1 MSVERAVVN
10 IGGNELYIET
20 GKMAKQADGSVIV
33 GYGGTV
39 VLGTVVASEKPKA
52 DVDFLPLWVD
62 YREKTSAAGKIP
74 GGYFKREGRPTE
86 KEILT
91 ARLIDRPLRPLFP
104 KGFQNE
110 VQIMVMVLSADQEN
124 DPDILGMIAASAA
137 LSLSDIPFPE
147 TVGGVRIGRVN
158 GEYVVFPTHEQL
170 DNGDIDLVIAGMKD
184 TAIMVE
190 GGAGEVKEEDIL
202 TAIKLGLEEIGKVTS
217 LIEELRE
224 KCGKEK
230 REIGLIHIDDKVK
243 SRLSEFA
250 KGKVE
255 EVLTISEKDMRESFM
270 DNLVSLASEEMGIED
285 ESGISDIKTAFK
297 EIEKE
302 LVRKHTLSKHKRIDG
317 RAPEEIR
324 PVSCEVSILPRTHG
338 SALFTR
344 GETQSLAVATLGTT
358 ADEQMIEELKGKSS
372 KNFMLHYN
380 FPPFSVG
387 EIKPIRGPGRREI
400 GHGALA
406 EKALRY
412 VLPSNEEFP
421 YTIRIVSDI
430 LESNGSSS
438 MATVCGGCLALMDA
452 GVPIKS
458 TVGGIA
464 MGMIKEGDE
473 VVLLTDIMGLE
484 DHFGDMDFKAAGT
497 KTGITAIQM
506 DLKIKGVSYSLIE
519 RILEASSNA
528 RIRIIN
534 EMEKVISVPRDKVS
548 VYAPMIITVNVNP
561 DKIGR
566 VIGPSGKI
574 IKGIIA
580 KTGAEVNIDDD
591 GKVSIASTDMA
602 KAEEAMQMVKDIV
615 AEAEVGKIYH
625 GKVKRI
631 MDFGAF
637 VEILPGKEGLVHVS
651 QLADHH
657 VKKVEDVLKIG
668 DEVDVKVI
676 SIDNQGRI
684 NLSRKAAVK
693 Q

>member
-1 MSVERAVVN
+1 MSVERVSINV
-10 IGGNELYIET
+10 GGNELYIET
-20 GKMAKQADGSVIV
+20 GKMAKQADGSAIV

-39 VLGTVVASEKPKA
+39 VLGTVVASEKPRA
-52 DVDFLPLWVD
+52 DMDFLPLWVD
-62 YREKTSAAGKIP
+62 YREKTYAAGRIP

-110 VQIMVMVLSADQEN
+110 VQIMVMVLSADREN

-158 GEYVVFPTHEQL
+158 GEYVVFPTHEQI

-230 REIGLIHIDDKVK
+230 REIGLMHIDDKVK

-255 EVLTISEKDMRESFM
+255 KVLTISEKDMRESFM

-285 ESGISDIKTAFK
+285 ESGISDIKTALK

-302 LVRKHTLSKHKRIDG
+302 LVREHTLSSHKRIDG
-317 RAPEEIR
+317 RSPEEIR

-344 GETQSLAVATLGTT
+344 GETQSLAIATLGTT
-358 ADEQMIEELKGKSS
+358 EDEQMIEELKGKSS

-458 TVGGIA
+458 PVGGVA

-519 RILEASSNA
+519 QILNASSKA
-528 RIRIIN
+528 RIRIID
-534 EMEKVISVPRDKVS
+534 EMEKVISVPRDKIS
-548 VYAPMIITVNVNP
+548 VYAPMIITLNVNP
-561 DKIGR
+561 DKIGSI
-566 VIGPSGKI
+566 IGPSGKI

-615 AEAEVGKIYH
+615 AEAEVGRIYH

-684 NLSRKAAVK
+684 NLSRKAAAK
-693 Q
+693 K

>member
-1 MSVERAVVN
+1 MSVERVSIN

-20 GKMAKQADGSVIV
+20 GKMAKQADGSAIV

-39 VLGTVVASEKPKA
+39 VLGTVVASEKPRA
-52 DVDFLPLWVD
+52 DMDFLPLWVD
-62 YREKTSAAGKIP
+62 YREKTCAAGRIP

-86 KEILT
+86 KEILS

-110 VQIMVMVLSADQEN
+110 VQIMVMVLSADREN

-147 TVGGVRIGRVN
+147 TVGGVRIGRTN
-158 GEYVVFPTHEQL
+158 GEYVVFPTHEQI

-202 TAIKLGLEEIGKVTS
+202 TAIKLGLEEIGKVAS

-255 EVLTISEKDMRESFM
+255 KVLTISEKDMRESFM

-285 ESGISDIKTAFK
+285 ESGISDIKTALK

-302 LVRKHTLSKHKRIDG
+302 LVREHTLSKHKRIDG
-317 RAPEEIR
+317 RSPEEIR

-344 GETQSLAVATLGTT
+344 GETQSLAIATLGTT
-358 ADEQMIEELKGKSS
+358 EDEQMIEELKGKSS

-458 TVGGIA
+458 PVGGVA

-506 DLKIKGVSYSLIE
+506 DLKIKGVSYNLIE
-519 RILEASSNA
+519 RILDASLNA
-528 RIRIIN
+528 RIRIID
-534 EMEKVISVPRDKVS
+534 EMEKVISVPRDKIS
-548 VYAPMIITVNVNP
+548 VYAPMIITLNVNP
-561 DKIGR
+561 DKIGSI
-566 VIGPSGKI
+566 IGPSGKI

-615 AEAEVGKIYH
+615 AEAEVGRIYH

-637 VEILPGKEGLVHVS
+637 VEILPGKDGLVHIS
-651 QLADHH
+651 QLADNH

-684 NLSRKAAVK
+684 NLSRKAAAK
-693 Q
+693 K